1 MYRSFLAGALAAA
14 LLGPS
19 GTAAQQTPLAR
30 PPLAVSPEV
39 NPTGA
44 APRSRLAAPSSRLA
58 RSALCRNRK
67 SPAAARRRRCP
78 RHSRRMPTLS
88 PSVATWPRRSRSTPW
103 RAASSAS
110 ATRCGRV
117 DDAWRAPS
125 HRARRRSADP
135 GGPLPAAR
143 TALQEWDIEL
153 GAPIW
158 LPGQRSALAG
168 TVTAGV
174 AEQERRFALRRLE
187 VAALLR
193 DAYWSFAAAESELRV
208 ARDRLT
214 TARGVGRDFDRRV
227 AFGDIAATEAL
238 LGRNE
243 ELSALLEL
251 GRAEAAVA
259 QLAATYGTL
268 TGGSAEALSGGPVL
282 LPEVAIADAASHPG
296 AAGGRSHPG
305 GGRGARPAG
314 LGDAAR

>member
-19 GTAAQQTPLAR
+19 GTAAQQNTACPPVAGGIAR
-30 PPLAVSPEV
+30 GESDRRGATLAVGRPSSR
-39 NPTGA
+39 
-44 APRSRLAAPSSRLA
+44 PRPAAPSAATASRPPRPGA
-58 RSALCRNRK
+58 G
-67 SPAAARRRRCP
+67 AARDTRGACRRC
-78 RHSRRMPTLS
+78 RLR
-88 PSVATWPRRSRSTPW
+88 VATWPRRSRSTPW

-117 DDAWRAPS
+117 MRWRAPS

-135 GGPLPAAR
+135 GGPIPAAR
-143 TALQEWDIEL
+143 TALRNGISS
-153 GAPIW
+153 
-158 LPGQRSALAG
+158 SA
-168 TVTAGV
+168 
-174 AEQERRFALRRLE
+174 RRFGCPASAAPWPARSRPASPSRNGASRCAGWRSRRCYATPIGRSLRRK
-187 VAALLR
+187 
-193 DAYWSFAAAESELRV
+193 SELRV

-259 QLAATYGTL
+259 QTREHAT
-268 TGGSAEALSGGPVL
+268 AP
-282 LPEVAIADAASHPG
+282 
-296 AAGGRSHPG
+296 
-305 GGRGARPAG
+305 
-314 LGDAAR
+314 